1 MDASTKESI
10 VWAAIAYVGKKRSQR
25 DLLPVGDTRLSIE
38 IIARVGRAKFLSTLN
53 GKLHVSPDG
62 KAASESGAS
71 MVEVATALLAAMPDD
86 ETRTAVMESLTAH
99 FEAKGSLPASP
110 DPLTKQTKAWLSRL
124 RSTTS
129 EFKHGAVTFSQF
141 EK

>member
-1 MDASTKESI
+1 MDAATKESI

-38 IIARVGRAKFLSTLN
+38 IIARVGRSKFLSTLAGN
-53 GKLHVSPDG
+53 LHVSPDG

-71 MVEVATALLAAMPDD
+71 MLEVATALLASMNDD
-86 ETRTAVMESLTAH
+86 ATRTAVMESLTKH
-99 FEAKGSLPASP
+99 FESKGSLPQVP

-124 RSTTS
+124 RSTSS